1 MRLVLLSSAVAPT
14 IAGSAFVGCSSFRTT
29 AVNRCENDR
38 LVVNPHHP
46 MKGIPVSLR
55 VPSHLELSVVE
66 TTYWEKKDVAGK
78 KPTLN
83 PLHSCRPTR
92 SVTHEVC
99 FTEKIFLVDPV
110 RPGAG
115 TQSYGFSF
123 KKNSAANPDNA
134 GKGYLEKVEYRIDD
148 QTIKE
153 SANLLANSLGLINA
167 LQTSAGPALPTTSN
181 LIATD
186 RTVAYARF
194 DINAPNFE
202 NDVAEFLDCH
212 VNCASN
218 ECGACPRVCEPAL
231 CQAE

>member
-1 MRLVLLSSAVAPT
+1 MTCLRLLLLASAT
-14 IAGSAFVGCSSFRTT
+14 LVGCSSFRTT
-29 AVNRCENDR
+29 AINRCDNDR
-38 LVVNPHHP
+38 LVVNPNHP

-78 KPTLN
+78 KPTLV
-83 PLHSCRPTR
+83 PLHTCRPTR
-92 SVTHEVC
+92 SVSHQVC

-115 TQSYGFSF
+115 TQSYGFTF
-123 KKNSAANPDNA
+123 KKSTATHPDHA
-134 GKGYLEKVEYRIDD
+134 GKGYLEKVDYKIDD

-153 SANLLANSLGLINA
+153 SANLLSNSLGLINA
-167 LQTSAGPALPTTSN
+167 LQTSASPAVPNTSN

-186 RTVAYARF
+186 RTVAYGRF
-194 DINAPNFE
+194 DINSATFE
-202 NDVAEFLDCH
+202 SEVAEFLDCH
-212 VNCASN
+212 INCVSS
-218 ECGACPRVCEPAL
+218 ECGTCPRVCEPAW